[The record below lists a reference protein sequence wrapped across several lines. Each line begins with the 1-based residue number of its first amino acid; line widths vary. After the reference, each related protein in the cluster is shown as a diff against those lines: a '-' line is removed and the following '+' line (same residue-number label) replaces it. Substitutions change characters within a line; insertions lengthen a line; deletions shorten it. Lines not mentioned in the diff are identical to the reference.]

1 MFIKAIKNQRGD
13 TIIEVMIALSVLM
26 VIIVGGYSIAT
37 RSLNGVRIAQE
48 RSEASKIAEGQLEA
62 INERIAAAGG
72 NFSVVS
78 DTTSPRGSFA
88 RDDFCINDSG
98 NAVNNSD
105 AACTI
110 SNLYRIKIDTDDT
123 AVIDSV
129 TNQKN
134 FKYSVV
140 VTWDK
145 SGGGTQERVEMVG
158 RFVLK

>member
-72 NFSVVS
+72 NSYGRRHCCWRSGHHS
-78 DTTSPRGSFA
+78 DEDGVFWFVEFHRGSVCGDV
-88 RDDFCINDSG
+88 RCRRRHVPYGSG
-98 NAVNNSD
+98 A
-105 AACTI
+105 
-110 SNLYRIKIDTDDT
+110 K
-123 AVIDSV
+123 
-129 TNQKN
+129 
-134 FKYSVV
+134 
-140 VTWDK
+140 
-145 SGGGTQERVEMVG
+145 G
-158 RFVLK
+158 RRHGR